1 MDCWYR
7 HIPAPVSRLR
17 DLGVSARP
25 GALFCLLALAIQLAI
40 PVAQLWHVAVDHLPE
55 TTLSEQD
62 QGNQSTALHR
72 QSALHQGDEHHDA
85 LYCPVCQ
92 AFVSMRDV
100 ADIPAQVAMDI
111 ERSIGPPPQ
120 TDVVVDQT
128 FLHVSASRAPPV
140 FS

>member
-1 MDCWYR
+1 M
-7 HIPAPVSRLR
+7 VSRF
-17 DLGVSARP
+17 
-25 GALFCLLALAIQLAI
+25 GALFCLWALAVQLAI
-40 PVAQLWHVAVDHLPE
+40 PVAQLWHVAVDHLAE

-62 QGNQSTALHR
+62 RGDQSTALHR
-72 QSALHQGDEHHDA
+72 QSALRQGGESHDA

-120 TDVVVDQT
+120 TDVIVYQT
-128 FLHVSASRAPPV
+128 FLHTSASRAPPV